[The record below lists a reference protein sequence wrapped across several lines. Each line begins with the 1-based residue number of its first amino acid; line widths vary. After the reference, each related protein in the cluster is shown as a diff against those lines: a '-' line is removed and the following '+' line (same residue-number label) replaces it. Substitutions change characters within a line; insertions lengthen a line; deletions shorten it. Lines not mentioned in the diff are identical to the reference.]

1 MKAKK
6 LRIVVLQDGRIVI
19 DGLPV
24 KKGQQVEVTVK
35 LAERTRPT
43 MPLRG
48 LPVRLIDPFL
58 PAASEDDW
66 DAGK

>member
-1 MKAKK
+1 MKPKK
-6 LRIVVLQDGRIVI
+6 LRVLVLKDGRIVI

-24 KKGQQVEVTVK
+24 KQGQHVDVTVK
-35 LAERTRPT
+35 LAETPRPT

-58 PAASEDDW
+58 PAVSESEW
-66 DAGK
+66 DTEK